1 MMKPLK
7 YLAGLTALMCTPLMG
22 CETGSDGD
30 WHLQPAEAIEE
41 AIING
46 RSCTEAEY
54 PTAVAVITD
63 AAITVQ
69 GFGTQEVVQISCT
82 GTLIAPDVVL
92 TAAHCLD
99 PTLLTMG
106 FGEVDRASYWVSPE
120 ADLSSLAG
128 ESAVLPG
135 SAVEAVEF
143 IKHPGFDINSMNN
156 VTGPGD
162 FSDIGLIFLKE
173 PMDLTPA
180 IVISR
185 EEASQMTTGLSVG
198 IAGWGQQTAEPQSM
212 WEPPEPGSVGVKICA
227 ESTINEIGEME
238 MQIGADSTTSRKC
251 HGDSGGPTYLE
262 IETTSSNKRRVIGI
276 TSHAY
281 DQSDCE
287 KGGVDTRVDVWLSWI
302 EDKMTS
308 GCTSGTR
315 VWCDVP
321 GIIPA
326 SYYDPVVDGGAGDGT
341 GNGNGD
347 GTGDGTGN
355 GNGDGEDDGGCAQT
369 GVPAPLLVLLLGLG
383 SLVLRR
389 RVSSL
394 KTSEIR
400 FRK

>member
-1 MMKPLK
+1 MKPLK
-7 YLAGLTALMCTPLMG
+7 YLAGLTALMTMPMMG
-22 CETGSDGD
+22 CEAGNEGD
-30 WHLQPAEAIEE
+30 WQLQATGVIEE

-46 RSCTEAEY
+46 RSCTEAGY

-128 ESAVLPG
+128 ESAVLPA
-135 SAVEAVEF
+135 SAIEAVEF
-143 IKHPGFDINSMNN
+143 MANPNFDINTMNS
-156 VTGPGD
+156 VSGPGD
-162 FSDIGLIFLKE
+162 FSDIGLIFLSK
-173 PMDLTPA
+173 PMDITPA
-180 IVISR
+180 VVISR
-185 EEASQMTTGLSVG
+185 EEASQMVAGVAVG
-198 IAGWGQQTAEPQSM
+198 IAGWGQQTAEQQSM
-212 WEPPEPGSVGVKICA
+212 WEPPEPGSIGVKICA

-238 MQIGADSTTSRKC
+238 MQVGSDPNTSRKC
-251 HGDSGGPTYLE
+251 HGDSGGPTYLDV
-262 IETTSSNKRRVIGI
+262 ETTSETKRRVVGV

-281 DQSDCE
+281 DESDCQ

-302 EDKMTS
+302 DEKMTA
-308 GCTSGTR
+308 GCTDGTR

-326 SYYDPVVDGGAGDGT
+326 SFYDTPVDDGVDEPS
-341 GNGNGD
+341 
-347 GTGDGTGN
+347 
-355 GNGDGEDDGGCAQT
+355 GEDKGGCTQT
-369 GVPAPLLVLLLGLG
+369 GVPAPLLFLLLGLG
-383 SLVLRR
+383 ALVWRR
-389 RVSSL
+389 RVANL
-394 KTSEIR
+394 QTSEIR
-400 FRK
+400 IRK

>member
-7 YLAGLTALMCTPLMG
+7 YLVGLTALICTPLVG
-22 CETGSDGD
+22 CGEGPNGD
-30 WHLQPAEAIEE
+30 WHLQPAEVMEE

-63 AAITVQ
+63 AAITMQ

-128 ESAVLPG
+128 ESAVLPA

-143 IKHPGFDINSMNN
+143 IKHPGFDINSMNS
-156 VTGPGD
+156 VSGPGD
-162 FSDIGLIFLKE
+162 FSDIGLIFLSQ
-173 PMDLTPA
+173 PMDLDPA

-185 EEASQMTTGLSVG
+185 EEASQMVTGLSVG
-198 IAGWGQQTAEPQSM
+198 IAGWGQQTPERQSM
-212 WEPPEPGSVGVKICA
+212 WEPPEPGSIGVKICA

-238 MQIGADSTTSRKC
+238 MQIGGDSTTSRKC
-251 HGDSGGPTYLE
+251 HGDSGGPTYLD
-262 IETTSSNKRRVIGI
+262 IETTSENKRRVIGI

-302 EDKMTS
+302 EDKMTA
-308 GCTSGTR
+308 GCTDGTR

-326 SYYDPVVDGGAGDGT
+326 SYYDTPVDS
-341 GNGNGD
+341 
-347 GTGDGTGN
+347 
-355 GNGDGEDDGGCAQT
+355 GDGEGGEAGGDGASGEDEGGCAQA
-369 GVPAPLLVLLLGLG
+369 GVPAPLLFLLLGLG
-383 SLVLRR
+383 FLVLRR
-389 RVSSL
+389 RVGSL